1 MENMEELKDL
11 CHSLPPREIIKV
23 LAEAEAN
30 GIEIPETVSKW
41 MSKEIIINFDDFFNK
56 RISKPPDRTKAS
68 SNQWEAIDKDQFYEK
83 INKTEQW
90 MVTEK

>member
-68 SNQWEAIDKDQFYEK
+68 SNQWEAYKK